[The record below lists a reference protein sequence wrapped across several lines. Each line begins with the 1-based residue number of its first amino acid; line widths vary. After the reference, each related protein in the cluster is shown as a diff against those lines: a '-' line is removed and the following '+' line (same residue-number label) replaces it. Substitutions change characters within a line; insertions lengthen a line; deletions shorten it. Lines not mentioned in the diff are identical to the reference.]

1 MDLNCAIK
9 MCTSGSTVHKNI
21 NTYCKNCTSV
31 AFIECCTARITH
43 ASYLCNF
50 AGNDGGVKQQSL
62 AKSTARVLHVHLC
75 MSGRTKCNVYKF

>member
-1 MDLNCAIK
+1 MDLNFATK

-21 NTYCKNCTSV
+21 NNCQNCTSV
-31 AFIECCTARITH
+31 AFIECWTARIAH

-50 AGNDGGVKQQSL
+50 AGNEGGVKQESF
-62 AKSTARVLHVHLC
+62 AKSIARAAHVHLC